1 MIGKLFGTILLITPT
16 PLKQTNKC
24 TIQATNYS
32 CINLVPEMAVFT
44 ERHHPVIN
52 TSIINHQV
60 STCKIGVLYK
70 CEDLWISLLLVF
82 SQVANAKPWGMWNYM
97 LYGDGDFTNSV
108 NFKQFSTA
116 STTSPELT
124 TSAVISAE
132 QTIVT
137 TPAIPESGT
146 LSDSTVDPTPEIG
159 AAISSAPSTI
169 VTDPPSPLSTSTSTP
184 SLQQHSGAVTITCIQ
199 SVTVIIMI
207 SLLSLGCNL
216 LL

>member
-1 MIGKLFGTILLITPT
+1 MFVHKAVLIF
-16 PLKQTNKC
+16 
-24 TIQATNYS
+24 A
-32 CINLVPEMAVFT
+32 A
-44 ERHHPVIN
+44 
-52 TSIINHQV
+52 
-60 STCKIGVLYK
+60 
-70 CEDLWISLLLVF
+70 LLLVF

-124 TSAVISAE
+124 ISAVISAE
-132 QTIVT
+132 QIVT
-137 TPAIPESGT
+137 TPAIPESET

-184 SLQQHSGAVTITCIQ
+184 SFQQHSGAITITCIQ
-199 SVTVIIMI
+199 SVTAIIMI